1 MPSIDWRNPSSPMKK
16 EDYERWSE
24 LEDWQVLE
32 FCAGTE
38 HDPRTHA
45 ARHIMEIRRSER
57 AAKAAER
64 AAAAAR
70 WSAVAA
76 LISAVVAIFALLKK

>member
-1 MPSIDWRNPSSPMKK
+1 MKK
-16 EDYERWSE
+16 EDYDGWREKK
-24 LEDWQVLE
+24 DWDVLE

-45 ARHIMEIRRSER
+45 ARHIMEIRRAER
-57 AAKAAER
+57 TARASER

-70 WSAVAA
+70 WSAIAA
-76 LISAVVAIFALLKK
+76 FISAVVATVAIFKK

>member
-1 MPSIDWRNPSSPMKK
+1 VKK
-16 EDYERWSE
+16 EDYESWSKMA
-24 LEDWQVLE
+24 DWEVLE

-38 HDPRTHA
+38 HDARTHA

-57 AAKAAER
+57 AAKASER

-76 LISAVVAIFALLKK
+76 FISAIVAIVALLK